1 MPISKGQTS
10 PKMIAAARARGATA
24 FLKAGDQH
32 TVTVQSIGVVY
43 TGRNK
48 RDALRAVHRWT
59 KLSRDAGGRAFGKA
73 VIHITN
79 KPNP

>member
-1 MPISKGQTS
+1 MPLAKGQTS
-10 PKMIAAARARGATA
+10 PKMNAAARARSATG

-32 TVTVQSIGVVY
+32 TVSVQGIGVVY

-48 RDALRAVHRWT
+48 RDADRAEHRWT